1 MEENLRKQSKRKENR
16 REYENIVVASKKFNI
31 QKANI
36 LERKKR
42 GNGRKASHQ
51 KIIQDN
57 FPELRI

>member
-1 MEENLRKQSKRKENR
+1 MEDKVEKNLRKQSKKKENR

-42 GNGRKASHQ
+42 GNGRKQ
-51 KIIQDN
+51 VIKK
-57 FPELRI
+57 